1 MIITINPHSEIPIF
15 QQIHDRIVEA
25 IAQGTIRPGEQLAPV
40 RSLATD
46 FGINPATV
54 KKAYDLLKAEG
65 IITTSMREGS
75 VVVENTTPHP
85 DHVAQ
90 FQTELTTLLAKA
102 YCQGVSPD
110 DISTQV
116 NTVLE
121 SFTTTTEEKGV

>member
-54 KKAYDLLKAEG
+54 KKAYDLQKA
-65 IITTSMREGS
+65 SS
-75 VVVENTTPHP
+75 PHQCGKE
-85 DHVAQ
+85 AW
-90 FQTELTTLLAKA
+90 
-102 YCQGVSPD
+102 
-110 DISTQV
+110 
-116 NTVLE
+116 
-121 SFTTTTEEKGV
+121 